1 MAQLSEPGGA
11 WRQQLL
17 GTRGQEV
24 RAAAPGQGM
33 AGGQGWHRAHHCARE
48 MAPLQPR
55 TTFPSLLRPASQ

>member
-17 GTRGQEV
+17 GTRSQEV

-33 AGGQGWHRAHHCARE
+33 AVGQGRVGQVAMGQGCVGHG
-48 MAPLQPR
+48 
-55 TTFPSLLRPASQ
+55 